1 MKRENASSQPL
12 TQGLTSDKWFGSI
25 VTALVLTVTVKRDT
39 VTHIGST
46 VGSRCWSRSS
56 VMAIDLELH
65 WKAEPVA
72 VVWGRE
78 VAGAGRAGV

>member
-39 VTHIGST
+39 VTTSGPL
-46 VGSRCWSRSS
+46 WE
-56 VMAIDLELH
+56 A
-65 WKAEPVA
+65 A
-72 VVWGRE
+72 
-78 VAGAGRAGV
+78 AGAAVL